1 MKYSILILILFIH
14 TASASIQ
21 SDLLKAYESLG
32 FQGNVGSADSYQD
45 QAAGY
50 YTGGSLY
57 ARQPVRNSQLVSMHL
72 PNVRA
77 GCGGIDLYLGGFSF
91 ISREEFV
98 RLLRQ
103 IGSSSLAYAF
113 QLGLQT
119 VSPQIKSTLDQLQAT
134 IQDIN
139 NTNINSCEAGATLVG
154 SVWPRTDAS
163 QNLLCKSMGTH
174 YGQFSDWAASRQG
187 CAQDGSDAR
196 AAYRASRHDGEFEDV
211 RTTNIN
217 VAWRAI
223 HKNGAIAGED
233 ETLKHIFMSISG
245 TLIIT
250 KEDHKVSLRYLP
262 SKATHANF
270 IQGLMRGGEN
280 LPTYVCRDEECLDV
294 RERTTRIRPE
304 DGLLYKVDHTLSQ
317 IRRKIQENQRLS
329 EEEIGLVTSTNIPI
343 LKIILVQL
351 AYRGGGAVINIESFS
366 EIIAHDLLMNYLKDV
381 IDEVEN
387 GLMGFD
393 LDEKTRDSFRRD
405 LNDVRRRIE
414 GEKDTLY
421 KKMVNTLRAIDHTL
435 LIEKK
440 MQHDFSRQM
449 QGGPQ

>member
-1 MKYSILILILFIH
+1 MKRLLLILLLITN
-14 TASASIQ
+14 TASATIQ
-21 SDLLKAYESLG
+21 ADLLKAYESMG
-32 FQGNVGSADSYQD
+32 FQGNIGSPTAYQD

-91 ISREEFV
+91 ISRQEFV
-98 RLLRQ
+98 RLLRR
-103 IGSSSLAYAF
+103 IGSSSVAYAF

-139 NTNINSCEAGATLVG
+139 NLNINSCEAGATLVG

-187 CAQDGSDAR
+187 CAQDGGDAR
-196 AAYRASRHDGEFEDV
+196 QAYRRALADEEFQDV
-211 RTTNIN
+211 RTTDIN
-217 VAWRAI
+217 VAWKAI
-223 HKNGAIAGED
+223 HKNGALAGED
-233 ETLKHIFMSISG
+233 ANLKHIFMSISG

-250 KEDHKVSLRYLP
+250 KNEHKLAIQYLP
-262 SKATHANF
+262 SKATNANF
-270 IQGLMRGGEN
+270 IQGLMQGAGN
-280 LPTYVCRDEECLDV
+280 LPTYVCRDDECLQV
-294 RERTTRIRPE
+294 RDRNTRIRPE
-304 DGLLYKVDHTLSQ
+304 DSLLYKVDATLAEV
-317 IRRKIQENQRLS
+317 RLKVQENRVLS
-329 EEEIGLVTSTNIPI
+329 AEEIGLITSTNIPI

-351 AYRGGGAVINIESFS
+351 AYRGGGAAINIESFS
-366 EIIAHDLLMNYLKDV
+366 EIIAHDLLMNYLKEV

-393 LDEKTRDSFRRD
+393 IDEKTRDSFRHD
-405 LNDVRRRIE
+405 LNETRRRIE

-421 KKMVNTLRAIDHTL
+421 KKMLNTLRAIDHTL

-440 MQHDFSRQM
+440 MQHDFGRQI
-449 QGGPQ
+449 QGGT

>member
-1 MKYSILILILFIH
+1 MKQLLLTLFLCINP
-14 TASASIQ
+14 ASASIQ
-21 SDLLKAYESLG
+21 TDLLKAYESIG
-32 FQGNVGSADSYQD
+32 FQGNIGSEASYHD
-45 QAAGY
+45 QSAGY

-98 RLLRQ
+98 RLLRR
-103 IGSSSLAYAF
+103 IGSSSVAYAF

-139 NTNINSCEAGATLVG
+139 NLNINSCEAGATLVG

-187 CAQDGSDAR
+187 CAQDGGDAR
-196 AAYRASRHDGEFEDV
+196 RAYRRAQQDEEFQDV
-211 RTTNIN
+211 RTYDIN
-217 VAWRAI
+217 VAWKAI
-223 HKNGAIAGED
+223 HKNAVLAGED
-233 ETLKHIFMSISG
+233 ENLKQIFMSISG

-250 KEDHKVSLRYLP
+250 KANHSLSVQYLP

-270 IQGLMRGGEN
+270 IRALMQGGER
-280 LPTYVCRDEECLDV
+280 LPTYTCRDDECLQV
-294 RERTTRIRPE
+294 RDRTTRIRPE
-304 DGLLYKVDHTLSQ
+304 DGLQYKVDNALSE
-317 IRRKIQENQRLS
+317 IRMKVKENRRLS
-329 EEEIGLVTSTNIPI
+329 EDEIGLITSTNIPI

-366 EIIAHDLLMNYLKDV
+366 EIIAHDLLMNYLKEV
-381 IDEVEN
+381 VDEVEN

-393 LDEKTRDSFRRD
+393 IDEKTRDSFRHD
-405 LNDVRRRIE
+405 LAEVRRRIE
-414 GEKDTLY
+414 REKDTLY
-421 KKMVNTLRAIDHTL
+421 KKMLNTLRAIDHTL
-435 LIEKK
+435 LLEKK
-440 MQHDFSRQM
+440 MQHDFGRQI
-449 QGGPQ
+449 QGGM